1 MNGRSPASS
10 GPWRRS
16 IAARAF
22 RTKRSRTGLIHGAA
36 SASGRLLNDRRHEHR
51 LVAGGD
57 PRPDFAENL
66 HRRGEPRRGAADCVA
81 HPPRRR
87 TLIAG
92 QPAYGT
98 ARPRARHPRTRH
110 STDALYR
117 ALPHARRVHTD
128 FARLSRRAALAG
140 QLLAFPVFLYLAQNM
155 HAVERIAAAMDVAG
169 ASINLGRQCRFS
181 ASDTSRPIAIIS
193 RSHSASTG

>member
-16 IAARAF
+16 IAAMAF
-22 RTKRSRTGLIHGAA
+22 RTMRSRTGLIPGAA
-36 SASGRLLNDRRHEHR
+36 SASERLQSARRHEHR

-57 PRPDFAENL
+57 PRLDFAESL

-87 TLIAG
+87 TLAAG
-92 QPAYGT
+92 QPAYRAT
-98 ARPRARHPRTRH
+98 RPRARHPRTRH
-110 STDALYR
+110 STNAVYR
-117 ALPHARRVHTD
+117 ALPHARRIHTD

-140 QLLAFPVFLYLAQNM
+140 QLLAFPVSLYLAQEM
-155 HAVERIAAAMDVAG
+155 HVVERIAAAM
-169 ASINLGRQCRFS
+169 
-181 ASDTSRPIAIIS
+181 
-193 RSHSASTG
+193 